1 MGWCPPPSSRR
12 RLGCEE
18 RRMRRQETEHPR
30 PPTMQCPVGQE
41 GGCQGT
47 ACEDIVINF
56 SQRLLY
62 LTHWS
67 VSEDRF
73 QGIACE
79 GITVSQ
85 DEDIIKC
92 DPLRC
97 RLICFEMRGLTR
109 LEISSSKAY
118 IFQVVQK

>member
-1 MGWCPPPSSRR
+1 MGWCPPRSTRR
-12 RLGCEE
+12 RLGYEE

-30 PPTMQCPVGQE
+30 PPTMQCPVGRE
-41 GGCQGT
+41 GECQGT

-56 SQRLLY
+56 SQRLFY

-67 VSEDRF
+67 VLEDRF

-79 GITVSQ
+79 VITVSQ
-85 DEDIIKC
+85 DDDIIKC

-97 RLICFEMRGLTR
+97 QLMCFEMRGSTC
-109 LEISSSKAY
+109 LEISSSGAH
-118 IFQVVQK
+118 IFQVVQ